1 MDQQPLY
8 ETTPNPTPAKP
19 MKWHNFLIY
28 FSLWAG
34 AVLSVISS
42 ITYFTGAHYQGSA
55 SLVYSFYSGL
65 RLIDLLMGLACVGLA
80 VFGILT
86 RFALAGYKAK
96 GPRMLTIC
104 YAANAGAS
112 IVYLLLVSA
121 VTGMALS
128 EVMDSSTIGSLVG
141 SIAMIFINNS
151 YYGKRADLFVK

>member
-1 MDQQPLY
+1 MEQQFEYDIQPQQ
-8 ETTPNPTPAKP
+8 TPKKP

-34 AVLSVISS
+34 AVLSVVSS

-96 GPRMLTIC
+96 GPRMLMIC
-104 YAANAGAS
+104 YAANAAAS
-112 IVYLLLVSA
+112 VLYLLLVSA

-128 EVMDSSTIGSLVG
+128 EVLDSSTIGSLVG
-141 SIAMIFINNS
+141 SIAMIFINNN
-151 YYGKRADLFVK
+151 YYSKRAELFVK